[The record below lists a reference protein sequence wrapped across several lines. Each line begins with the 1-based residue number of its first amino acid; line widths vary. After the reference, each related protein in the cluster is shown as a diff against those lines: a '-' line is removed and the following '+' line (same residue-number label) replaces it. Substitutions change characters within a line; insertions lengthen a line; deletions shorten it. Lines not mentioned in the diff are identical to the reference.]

1 MTDLVE
7 VQKNEAAE
15 RFRVMAARIDHNDPT
30 TFGGAV
36 VIIPPANDGGES
48 IELLILD
55 LKADPAQF
63 WSTIKTRIEIKLA
76 ELDEGRRNRQAFGQR
91 R

>member
-1 MTDLVE
+1 MSELLE
-7 VQKNEAAE
+7 PSAPEAAQ
-15 RFRVMAARIDHNDPT
+15 RFTAMAAAIEHNAGA

-36 VIIPPANDGGES
+36 VIIPPTNGGEP

-76 ELDEGRRNRQAFGQR
+76 ELDERQRSQQAFGR

>member
-7 VQKNEAAE
+7 RPKNEAAE
-15 RFRVMAARIDHNDPT
+15 RFRQMAAAIDHNADG

-36 VIIPPANDGGES
+36 VIIPPANGGEP

-63 WSTIKTRIEIKLA
+63 WATIKTRIEIKLA
-76 ELDEGRRNRQAFGQR
+76 ELDDRQRNQKAFGMR
-91 R
+91 

>member
-1 MTDLVE
+1 VTDLVE
-7 VQKNEAAE
+7 TSKNDAAE
-15 RFRVMAARIDHNDPT
+15 RFRVMAAAIEHNYAS

-36 VIIPPANDGGES
+36 VIIPPPFAGDP

-63 WSTIKTRIEIKLA
+63 WATIKTRIEIKLA
-76 ELDEGRRNRQAFGQR
+76 ELDQQQRKQASFGMR
-91 R
+91 

>member
-1 MTDLVE
+1 MTELVDAP
-7 VQKNEAAE
+7 KNDAAE
-15 RFRVMAARIDHNDPT
+15 RFRAMAATIDHNALA

-36 VIIPPANDGGES
+36 VIVPPANAGEP

-63 WSTIKTRIEIKLA
+63 WSTIDTRIKIKLA
-76 ELDEGRRNRQAFGQR
+76 ELDERQRANQAFGR